1 MVEEKYMF
9 IFWASTFTH
18 TIWGHS
24 VAETF
29 SSKSKAEDALITYC
43 NEVKQEELK
52 RQRLKVKTKPTTY
65 RYCEDILRS
74 N

>member
-29 SSKSKAEDALITYC
+29 CSKEKAEDALITHC
-43 NEVKQEELK
+43 QTLKQEELN
-52 RQRLKVKTKPTTY
+52 RQRLKEKAKTITY
-65 RYCEDILRS
+65 RTCEDILRS